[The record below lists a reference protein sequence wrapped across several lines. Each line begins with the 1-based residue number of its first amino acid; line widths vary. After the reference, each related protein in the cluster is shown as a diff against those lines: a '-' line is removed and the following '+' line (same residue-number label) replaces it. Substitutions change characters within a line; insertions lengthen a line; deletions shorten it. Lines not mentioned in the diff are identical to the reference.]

1 MEAIMKTST
10 WAIALLLAI
19 LMIVGFGCST
29 DKSGGGGGGN
39 SDVGTVQVYM
49 YSDTVTFIPGDSVQ
63 APGFV
68 WVTDRQGRSVK
79 GVAVDMVLTP
89 PTLGGLEYGNT
100 SLRDT
105 TNDQGR
111 VEFYFRS
118 YQRPGD
124 VTIKAF
130 VGTIVGV
137 DSLVV
142 LESSSVIWDLNIGV
156 SKTQLRVSP
165 SSEDSSQVTC
175 TIKDSSGA
183 GIPGIS
189 LRLSSTGG
197 RFQHLPPTDS
207 TGRAQTWW
215 YNNDEFGIFI
225 LTVQAGTLTDTV
237 SVIVEP
243 LPPQRGELSLT
254 TSNRKIRSDGVSQ
267 ARITATL
274 KDQYST
280 AVVGDTIKFSTPRP
294 LGSIQAWAITDSQ
307 GIAQAYFSERQGRFS
322 TNPLDSAWVVGR
334 HDRWGLFDT
343 VSIFVEE
350 ASAIGLVHFT
360 TSRNTGI
367 AGVDSAS
374 LLVTAYYEDGGL
386 VEGVKA
392 SFYSSCGQFSQD
404 TVWLTNGTHSQQPIS
419 WRFCNQTTTSVA
431 PAKLW
436 VKVGGVTSDTLRM
449 FVNAGAAR
457 LIDVV
462 SAPVIPMNEQ
472 LIINAFVWDSLGNTV
487 GSGVPV
493 FFESTLGT
501 LSPQSP
507 ISTDDDGIAEARLWP
522 GTQAGQVII
531 KGTVGGVYVDSTVA
545 TILSGSP
552 GTIVL
557 TVPNSSPQVQGTGGI
572 DWTEIIAEIKDV
584 HGNPVQDGLWVTFCI
599 LSSPGGPGDVPCSIN
614 GHGLCDSAQTAA
626 GSARVTFNS
635 GTVPGPVTI
644 QACTYMNGVPRCVN
658 ASNINI
664 VAGPP
669 AHINIQ
675 PTDVGVDVDGVAWDV
690 SMGALVGDLFN
701 NPVRDGIAVF
711 FDLEPE
717 IALVVS
723 DTVVTGNGSH
733 QAGIAFT
740 VVRYPSDRTFDHVNV
755 TARTAGPNSVT
766 TTIDYVLPLQTPTIT
781 LNCVP
786 ATWHFGADDPIWC
799 RIQCMAIVKDGHN
812 RNINGATVV
821 YSTTRGRFWTT
832 SAHTVNLN
840 LQLTGP
846 LGNPNFA
853 NGYVELWLCE
863 QPTYLFPPLTTEI
876 TADVQVEVQGYG
888 AIDTQPINFR
898 RGNGL

>member
-10 WAIALLLAI
+10 WATALLLAI

-29 DKSGGGGGGN
+29 DKSSTPPVSG
-39 SDVGTVQVYM
+39 DVGTVQVYM

-79 GVAVDMVLTP
+79 GQAVDMVLTP
-89 PTLGGLEYGNT
+89 PTLGGLEYVNT

-118 YQRPGD
+118 YARPGN

-142 LESSSVIWDLNIGV
+142 LQSSSYISSLTINL
-156 SKTQLRVSP
+156 SKPLLRVSP
-165 SSEDSSQVTC
+165 SAEDSSQVTVS
-175 TIKDSSGA
+175 IKDSASM

-197 RFQHLPPTDS
+197 RFKRLPPTDS

-215 YNNDEFGIFI
+215 YNSGDFGVFTI
-225 LTVQAGTLTDTV
+225 TVQAGELTRSANIT
-237 SVIVEP
+237 VEP
-243 LPPQRGELSLT
+243 LPEVRGTLDMT
-254 TSNRKIRSDGVSQ
+254 TSNRKIRADGVSQ

-280 AVVGDTIKFSTPRP
+280 AVVGDTIRFSTPTTSLGTS

-307 GIAQAYFSERQGRFS
+307 GVAQAYFSERQGRFS
-322 TNPLDSAWVVGR
+322 ANPLDSAWVVGR

-343 VSIFVEE
+343 VAIFVEE
-350 ASAIGLVHFT
+350 ASAVELVHFT

-374 LLVTAYYEDGGL
+374 VLVTAYYEDGTP
-386 VEGVKA
+386 VEGMKA
-392 SFYSSCGQFSQD
+392 SFYSTCGQFTQD
-404 TVWLTNGTHSQQPIS
+404 TVWLTNGTHSQTPIS

-449 FVNAGAAR
+449 FVNAGAPR

-462 SAPVIPMNEQ
+462 AAPVIPMNEQ
-472 LIINAFVWDSLGNTV
+472 LIITAFVWDSLGNTV

-501 LSPQSP
+501 LSPTSP
-507 ISTDDDGIAEARLWP
+507 VSTDDDGIAEARLWP
-522 GTQAGQVII
+522 GTEAGQVII
-531 KGTVGGVYVDSTVA
+531 KATVGGVYVDSTVA

-557 TVPNSSPQVQGTGGI
+557 TVPNPSPQVRGTGGI
-572 DWTEIIAEIKDV
+572 DWTQIIAEVKDAN
-584 HGNPVQDGLWVTFCI
+584 GNPVQDGLWVTFCI
-599 LSSPGGPGDVPCSIN
+599 LSSPGGGCSIN
-614 GHGLCDSAQTAA
+614 GRGPCDSAQTAA
-626 GSARVTFNS
+626 GAARVTFNS

-644 QACTYMNGVPRCVN
+644 QACTYMDGVERCVN
-658 ASNINI
+658 ASNISI

-675 PTDVGVDVDGVAWDV
+675 PTDVGVDVNGVAWDV

-701 NPVRDGIAVF
+701 NPVRDGIAIF

-717 IALVVS
+717 IALVLS

-733 QAGIAFT
+733 QAGVAFT
-740 VVRYPSDRTFDHVNV
+740 VVRYPSDRTFDHVNI
-755 TARTAGPNSVT
+755 TARTAGPNPVS
-766 TTIDYVLPLQTPTIT
+766 TTIDYVLPLQTPTIS
-781 LNCVP
+781 LNCDP
-786 ATWHFGADDPIWC
+786 ATWQYAISGPWC
-799 RIQCMAIVKDGHN
+799 RILCETIVRDGHN
-812 RNINGATVV
+812 RLINGATVL
-821 YSTTRGRFWTT
+821 YQTTRGRFWTT
-832 SAHTVNLN
+832 SAHTVEQNR
-840 LQLTGP
+840 QLTGP
-846 LGNPNFA
+846 LGNPNFG
-853 NGYVELWLCE
+853 NGYAALWMCE
-863 QPTYLFPPLTTEI
+863 QEQFIFPPLTTEI
-876 TADVQVEVQGYG
+876 TADIQVEVQGYG
-888 AIDTQPINFR
+888 AIDTQPINLR
-898 RGNGL
+898 RGTGL